1 MSVKELK
8 YLKNNK
14 RVIFEGKKHKPLK
27 NAYIENYIS
36 RVMDVP

>member
-14 RVIFEGKKHKPLK
+14 KVIFEGEKYKPLK
-27 NAYIENYIS
+27 NAYIESY
-36 RVMDVP
+36 VC